1 MFLRISRNRRGKN
14 VYEYAQIA
22 ERYRENGKQKTRII
36 EYLGPVRNRGDMD
49 RYGNALE
56 IAREREAMRRTTPDE
71 FSLLPSLDFGVVYA
85 SMAIM
90 NSSGIL
96 PLLRKS
102 AGVYAH
108 ILTFMIVARI
118 LEPSS
123 DLSLI
128 KIAERV
134 YYPWAKI
141 DLNDD
146 NIYRTLDKIIRSKE
160 ELEVALFNA
169 LNPDTSTVH
178 YDLTSTYFEGREDN
192 DLVLF
197 GYSRDKKR
205 GKEQIVIAIVM
216 ADGIPIYH
224 EVWPGNTVDPK
235 TLEST
240 LAILKER
247 FSISNVIFI
256 GDRAFGRNH
265 SLNLLD
271 RGKYITAAYRWDHP
285 YRDIL
290 IKTDFSSG
298 TVMDDLVM
306 KEVAI
311 DAVDIAD
318 GDTTEE
324 EMELIGKRRHI
335 AVFNKEREKIDV
347 RDIDDKIDNIR
358 RKMSGNHSTSDLK
371 KSIGEL
377 KSFVMFT
384 KDGAVLNEKHIE
396 MMRKLA
402 GRFLIV
408 TNTDLNEKDAVSAYK
423 EQWEIERSFRT
434 IKSFLE
440 IRPVYHR
447 KSERIK
453 AHVLVCVLSL
463 LTSRMIEKK
472 TGMTISEAS
481 RLLSYLKVT
490 PVRLRSGIVMMRSES
505 EIAAGVL
512 KQLGVM
518 YPDRILDGA
527 LTE

>member
-197 GYSRDKKR
+197 GYSRDKKKR
-205 GKEQIVIAIVM
+205 EG
-216 ADGIPIYH
+216 AD
-224 EVWPGNTVDPK
+224 
-235 TLEST
+235 
-240 LAILKER
+240 
-247 FSISNVIFI
+247 
-256 GDRAFGRNH
+256 RNSH
-265 SLNLLD
+265 S
-271 RGKYITAAYRWDHP
+271 
-285 YRDIL
+285 
-290 IKTDFSSG
+290 
-298 TVMDDLVM
+298 
-306 KEVAI
+306 
-311 DAVDIAD
+311 D
-318 GDTTEE
+318 G
-324 EMELIGKRRHI
+324 
-335 AVFNKEREKIDV
+335 
-347 RDIDDKIDNIR
+347 
-358 RKMSGNHSTSDLK
+358 
-371 KSIGEL
+371 
-377 KSFVMFT
+377 
-384 KDGAVLNEKHIE
+384 
-396 MMRKLA
+396 
-402 GRFLIV
+402 
-408 TNTDLNEKDAVSAYK
+408 
-423 EQWEIERSFRT
+423 
-434 IKSFLE
+434 
-440 IRPVYHR
+440 
-447 KSERIK
+447 
-453 AHVLVCVLSL
+453 
-463 LTSRMIEKK
+463 
-472 TGMTISEAS
+472 
-481 RLLSYLKVT
+481 
-490 PVRLRSGIVMMRSES
+490 
-505 EIAAGVL
+505 
-512 KQLGVM
+512 
-518 YPDRILDGA
+518 
-527 LTE
+527 